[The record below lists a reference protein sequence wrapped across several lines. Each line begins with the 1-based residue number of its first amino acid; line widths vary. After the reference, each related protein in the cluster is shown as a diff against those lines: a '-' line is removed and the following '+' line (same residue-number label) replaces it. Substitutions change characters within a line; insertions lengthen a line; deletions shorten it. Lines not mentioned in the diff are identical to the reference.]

1 MTMMTAAQ
9 PTQSFLSFTINEQVS
24 GLLPSL
30 QLVEVLSVMTESI
43 VPIAG
48 TAAAVMG
55 VCNWRGEVLWLVDVG
70 ALLQSQRLCDR
81 NLLLPQYDVI
91 IAKSSEGPIGLVVE
105 AIGQMCRI
113 DPDEIHP
120 SPPPMPTL
128 GTSLPY
134 LQGYWQSPT
143 QPKMFALLD
152 PEQLRQSL

>member
-1 MTMMTAAQ
+1 MTITTSAQ
-9 PTQSFLSFTINEQVS
+9 PTQSFLSFTVNEQVS

-48 TAAAVMG
+48 TATAVMG

-70 ALLQSQRLCDR
+70 ALLQGKRLCDR

-113 DPDEIHP
+113 DPDEIRQ
-120 SPPPMPTL
+120 SPPLIPAL
-128 GTSLPY
+128 STSLPY
-134 LQGYWQSPT
+134 LQGYWQSPA
-143 QPKMFALLD
+143 QPKIFALLD
-152 PEQLRQSL
+152 LEQLRQNL